1 MHVFAV
7 FLAAVSAIGLAVGTH
22 LQHGAVRSQ
31 TTPTAASPR
40 AAVLSA
46 LRRPSWL
53 LGMGIITASTILSI
67 VALGLAPVALVQPI
81 GALSLVGAT
90 LISARVLRVR
100 LNRGLVGGI
109 GLAVLSVGAFVGLS
123 SGYVRDVRP
132 AGTELFALAG
142 LMLAML
148 VAAAIVARA
157 SHGHLARVIT
167 AGVLFGTVAAAVHIV
182 ASEVIACLSGEACR
196 VVSLSGDLLAL
207 GTLLVLLLL
216 GSMLGAWLVQ
226 TAYAS
231 GPPETVL
238 AGLTVID
245 PIVAVLVGAAI
256 LGEYVIMPMSV
267 VLALT
272 FAGIAA
278 CVGIAIIVRHHP
290 GHVRATTPRNE
301 PPASQEHTAPVA
313 DSPGPGAS
321 MVLECRSR

>member
-1 MHVFAV
+1 MHVLAV
-7 FLAAVSAIGLAVGTH
+7 LLAAVSAIGLAAGTH
-22 LQHGAVRSQ
+22 LQHRAVRSQ
-31 TTPTAASPR
+31 TTPSTDSPR
-40 AAVLSA
+40 TAVLTA

-53 LGMGIITASTILSI
+53 LGMGVIATSTILSI

-100 LNRGLVGGI
+100 LNRGLFGGI

-123 SGYVRDVRP
+123 SGFVRDARP
-132 AGTELFALAG
+132 AGAELFALAG

-148 VAAAIVARA
+148 VAAAVVARA
-157 SHGHLARVIT
+157 SRGHLARVVT
-167 AGVLFGTVAAAVHIV
+167 AGVLFGTVAAAVHVV
-182 ASEVIACLSGEACR
+182 ASEVVACLSGDVCR
-196 VVSLSGDLLAL
+196 VASLSGDLLAF
-207 GTLLVLLLL
+207 GALLSLVLL

-301 PPASQEHTAPVA
+301 APVSQAHTAPIA
-313 DSPGPGAS
+313 DSRGPGAS
-321 MVLECRSR
+321 MLLECRSR